1 MLKKAIALMFVMLL
15 AGATV
20 GCGTVEG
27 VGRDTQWVGE
37 GIQSLSQDVAS
48 EFSE

>member
-1 MLKKAIALMFVMLL
+1 MLKKAIALTSVMLL
-15 AGATV
+15 GAATV

-37 GIQSLSQDVAS
+37 GIQDVSQ
-48 EFSE
+48 EFRP